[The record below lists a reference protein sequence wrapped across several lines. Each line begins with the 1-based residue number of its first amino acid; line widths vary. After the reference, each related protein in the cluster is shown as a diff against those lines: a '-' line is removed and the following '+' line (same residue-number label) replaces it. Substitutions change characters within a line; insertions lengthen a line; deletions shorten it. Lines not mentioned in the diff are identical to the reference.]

1 MVFIFNIVSTV
12 GDFKNDFRNI
22 SISLIMEKQN
32 PKIIQIKFR
41 EGYIFKKKKTTQ
53 VHTRKYSEA
62 RLII

>member
-41 EGYIFKKKKTTQ
+41 EGYILKKKKKQ
-53 VHTRKYSEA
+53 RKYTQENTL
-62 RLII
+62 RPD

>member
-41 EGYIFKKKKTTQ
+41 EGYILKKKKQ
-53 VHTRKYSEA
+53 RKYTQENTL
-62 RLII
+62 RPD